1 MLFSFREKHFFLD
14 LIQSI
19 LALADFFFNKI
30 NKKQKQ
36 QMRRLS
42 VFIYCT
48 QHIGDMLI

>member
-1 MLFSFREKHFFLD
+1 MLFSFREKQFFLD

-19 LALADFFFNKI
+19 LALADFSKKI

-36 QMRRLS
+36 EMRRLT